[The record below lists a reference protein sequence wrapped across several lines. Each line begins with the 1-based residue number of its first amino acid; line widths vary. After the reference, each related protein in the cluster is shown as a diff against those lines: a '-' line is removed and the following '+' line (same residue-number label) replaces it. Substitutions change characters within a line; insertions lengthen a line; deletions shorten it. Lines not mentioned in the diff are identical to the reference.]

1 VREGP
6 EQEQR
11 ESKGERQ
18 EEGQAVRGE
27 VMWRVRTLAT
37 RWVVDEVRD
46 VLDIVLAYLSLE

>member
-46 VLDIVLAYLSLE
+46 VLDIVLVYLSLK

>member
-46 VLDIVLAYLSLE
+46 ILDIVLLYLSLK

>member
-1 VREGP
+1 MREGP

-18 EEGQAVRGE
+18 EQGQAVRGE

-46 VLDIVLAYLSLE
+46 ILDIVLLYLSLK

>member
-11 ESKGERQ
+11 ESKVERQ

>member
-11 ESKGERQ
+11 ERKGERQ

-46 VLDIVLAYLSLE
+46 VLDIVLVYLSLK

>member
-11 ESKGERQ
+11 ESKGEGQ

-46 VLDIVLAYLSLE
+46 ILDIVLVYLSLK

>member
-18 EEGQAVRGE
+18 EQGQAVRGE

-46 VLDIVLAYLSLE
+46 ILDIVLLYLSLK

>member
-1 VREGP
+1 MREGP